1 MNDFKKFSRIMLAV
15 TFICSGLHSL
25 NGAEVDPKSVTV
37 PKILKVTHQIQK
49 SNPPNLVLKVVGEVP
64 TGGYT
69 NAKLFRVIYKKI
81 PQDGIQDFILKA
93 VPPAGL
99 STTVVSQVT
108 ASKTWKGFP
117 DWVKGIRVHGIK
129 SGIVEIN
136 SDIVVTKFNSD
147 DKKSLPV
154 RRRFT
159 GTSKDGSFEKAL
171 TEALAKLNKALPAG
185 GVADATATWRIV
197 RTSGQVGGIAGQNE
211 LSVIISAERQPPW
224 PQRKRSQKTLPK
236 KKRSNK

>member
-1 MNDFKKFSRIMLAV
+1 MNHFTKFSRIILAL

-25 NGAEVDPKSVTV
+25 NAAEVDPKSVTV

-69 NAKLFRVIYKKI
+69 DAKLFRVIYKKV

-129 SGIVEIN
+129 AG
-136 SDIVVTKFNSD
+136 VVLIKFNSD
-147 DKKSLPV
+147 DQQSQPV

-159 GTSKDGSFEKAL
+159 GTSKEGSFEKAL
-171 TEALAKLNKALPAG
+171 AEALAKLNKALPVG
-185 GVADATATWRIV
+185 GVNDATATWRIV

-224 PQRKRSQKTLPK
+224 PQRKRSPKTRSK
-236 KKRSNK
+236 KKRSNQ